1 MSSQSNPLRGS
12 IQASTTVFVNTALAG
27 LNLGLS
33 VFVVPRLLESPT
45 PLMLRQWSAMFARAS
60 RVFPLPTLA
69 CALSY
74 WSMAYRLHYA
84 GGDRTTSRLLA
95 AAGALCFAIVPWNR
109 FIMGGVNRELA
120 RRAGEASGMGV
131 MAVGLTQ
138 EEQEGA
144 KSLVDRWGLYNLG
157 RIVAVGLGGAVGLYT
172 IVSS

>member
-1 MSSQSNPLRGS
+1 MASQSNPLRGS
-12 IQASTTVFVNTALAG
+12 IQASTTVFVNTTLAG

-33 VFVVPRLLESPT
+33 VFALPRLLESPT

-60 RVFPLPTLA
+60 RLFPMPTFA

-74 WSMAYRLHYA
+74 WSLAYRLHRA

-95 AAGALCFAIVPWNR
+95 AAGALCFAIMPWTR
-109 FIMGGVNRELA
+109 FLMEDINRELN
-120 RRAGEASGMGV
+120 RRASEAGGMGV

-138 EEQEGA
+138 EEQEGS

-157 RIVAVGLGGAVGLYT
+157 RIVAVGLGGVIGLYT
-172 IVSS
+172 IASS